1 MENTTATAQIAL
13 VKVVAE
19 AAKLQHVGAKFASIL
34 YTSKES
40 GEVAKFVVLLGTHY
54 GRMLESSL
62 KLVAKKKVTDDL
74 TAVAK
79 AEVIASLNQSLLSF
93 NTDTVNPDY
102 TCADTYEPITAG
114 VKAHKTEGQIY
125 VSGVVISKKVIKAGT
140 YKTVNS
146 KPLTLA
152 KNALKKSAPI
162 SKWRQFILAADNVDL
177 LRLGG
182 KEIRFAS

>member
-1 MENTTATAQIAL
+1 MNYSKYFPLTL

-34 YTSKES
+34 Y
-40 GEVAKFVVLLGTHY
+40 
-54 GRMLESSL
+54 
-62 KLVAKKKVTDDL
+62 
-74 TAVAK
+74 
-79 AEVIASLNQSLLSF
+79 
-93 NTDTVNPDY
+93 
-102 TCADTYEPITAG
+102 
-114 VKAHKTEGQIY
+114 
-125 VSGVVISKKVIKAGT
+125 ISKKVIKAGT